1 MRQADVTSIDAIHAP
16 FARILSATSPEAGV
30 ALDLAA
36 ETVTRTRVWLQS
48 DQRTHWER
56 ELRQRAN
63 TLSMARQQPLS
74 ARLTPKLPS
83 STDVAKRDVH
93 RAERAVAEAE
103 QKLTSV
109 RLEARRYDSTVASK
123 LRELDRLRM
132 FITGDGI
139 KAARLAHRRGRR
151 LTRLCRHP
159 ARPVPARRRGAPCH
173 RVQPTRPR
181 PCPPVTPREHRRFTQ
196 QADRRHQ
203 GPHPGMAPT

>member
-1 MRQADVTSIDAIHAP
+1 MRQADVTSIDAIHA
-16 FARILSATSPEAGV
+16 FRSHFVRYLAEAGV
-30 ALDLAA
+30 ALDQAA

-56 ELRQRAN
+56 ELRQRGN
-63 TLSMARQQPLS
+63 TLSMARQQLLS
-74 ARLTPKLPS
+74 ARLTPELR

-109 RLEARRYDSTVASK
+109 RLEARRYDSTVSSK

-139 KAARLAHRRGRR
+139 KAAASLTAAVDALQDYAATQPAPSPLAGE
-151 LTRLCRHP
+151 
-159 ARPVPARRRGAPCH
+159 APSATT
-173 RVQPTRPR
+173 PTD
-181 PCPPVTPREHRRFTQ
+181 TPE
-196 QADRRHQ
+196 
-203 GPHPGMAPT
+203 PMPTGDPS